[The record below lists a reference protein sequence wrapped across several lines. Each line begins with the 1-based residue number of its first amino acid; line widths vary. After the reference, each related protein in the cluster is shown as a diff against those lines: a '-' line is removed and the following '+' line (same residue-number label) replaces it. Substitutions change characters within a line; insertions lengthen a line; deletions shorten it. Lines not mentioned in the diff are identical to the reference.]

1 MQEGQGKAIF
11 LLVFSRLEVK
21 VMQYD
26 QNKGQ
31 YMMNINLWM
40 CLPDPS
46 WGFMQYL
53 GKMHPYAPLKNQC

>member
-31 YMMNINLWM
+31 YMMNINL
-40 CLPDPS
+40 
-46 WGFMQYL
+46 
-53 GKMHPYAPLKNQC
+53 